1 MSQRIRVL
9 RELGDELERI
19 VREAPAVS
27 PPRRRDRARVRLDQL
42 ATGAPRAV
50 APALGVLVV
59 VAVVLGAVLFV
70 RPAGHN
76 APASASGSGLRRLI
90 SQFAVLRRPQTTAD
104 RNEAGAAPS
113 YGGAQ
118 GFSAAQGSS
127 RGRATLEY
135 SVRITGLAHYR
146 NMPELTRVVNV
157 DRGSGVAVRSAAR
170 SRPRAAEGNGQR
182 QRSEGC
188 RAARNTCAPG
198 ADAARG
204 QCGARLRTARQG
216 PRTDRVGAGQPPGG
230 AAIVPPLTTALAES
244 RTLFDRATASW
255 GVNTESLAARGGQ
268 IVAVVPD
275 GVARV
280 SWGWPRQFDSGA
292 LSYVPPVGVSA
303 TVQDNVAVAAAPERF
318 ASPSV
323 TAPPETVV
331 RYAADGSV
339 LARFTTSRANS
350 GDEVIATNDSQS
362 PRPETPQSRRAER
375 NPSTPNPVVIV
386 PGLTSL
392 KADRNGPGP
401 QFFFKV
407 LLNHRGYFERLTGGP
422 RPGCVQ
428 SYPSVRAGPG
438 YGQTFSSFAVPTV
451 RGDTFGQTVPIGA
464 IACTGTYRLSVS
476 VLDSHN
482 HPYPPFGSA
491 TFTVR

>member
-1 MSQRIRVL
+1 M
-9 RELGDELERI
+9 
-19 VREAPAVS
+19 
-27 PPRRRDRARVRLDQL
+27 
-42 ATGAPRAV
+42 
-50 APALGVLVV
+50 
-59 VAVVLGAVLFV
+59 
-70 RPAGHN
+70 
-76 APASASGSGLRRLI
+76 
-90 SQFAVLRRPQTTAD
+90 
-104 RNEAGAAPS
+104 
-113 YGGAQ
+113 
-118 GFSAAQGSS
+118 
-127 RGRATLEY
+127 
-135 SVRITGLAHYR
+135 
-146 NMPELTRVVNV
+146 
-157 DRGSGVAVRSAAR
+157 
-170 SRPRAAEGNGQR
+170 
-182 QRSEGC
+182 
-188 RAARNTCAPG
+188 
-198 ADAARG
+198 
-204 QCGARLRTARQG
+204 
-216 PRTDRVGAGQPPGG
+216 
-230 AAIVPPLTTALAES
+230 
-244 RTLFDRATASW
+244 
-255 GVNTESLAARGGQ
+255 
-268 IVAVVPD
+268 VPD